1 MSKDNPHRIA
11 DPGHVHPIRQLTP
24 EESAAAQ
31 KEHGFDMSEH
41 LAALPANIRDDYV
54 RAVNRSAPCP
64 KSK

>member
-1 MSKDNPHRIA
+1 MSKNNSHRIA

-41 LAALPANIRDDYV
+41 LAALPAKIRDDYA
-54 RAVNRSAPCP
+54 RAIYGGALCP
-64 KSK
+64 K